1 MPLPWLGRHHH
12 RVANVRRH
20 FLHQVSNE
28 LVKTDDRLVIDNLNV
43 QGMLANRRLARA
55 IFDAGWSEFARM
67 LAYKQATPEK
77 GGAQHSPELFDT
89 H

>member
-1 MPLPWLGRHHH
+1 LGRHHH

-43 QGMLANRRLARA
+43 QGML
-55 IFDAGWSEFARM
+55 
-67 LAYKQATPEK
+67 
-77 GGAQHSPELFDT
+77 GAQHSPELLDT

>member
-1 MPLPWLGRHHH
+1 
-12 RVANVRRH
+12 
-20 FLHQVSNE
+20 
-28 LVKTDDRLVIDNLNV
+28 
-43 QGMLANRRLARA
+43 MLANRRLARA